1 MGTEHYLVPE
11 RSVAG
16 GGERSCVSI
25 QGSKSGKKKKV
36 NILNEK
42 LDFLFSTDLKLF
54 IPLEGNTV
62 NI

>member
-1 MGTEHYLVPE
+1 MGTEHYLVQN

-16 GGERSCVSI
+16 GGVVCPSRAADQV
-25 QGSKSGKKKKV
+25 KKM

>member
-1 MGTEHYLVPE
+1 MGIELYLVPNK
-11 RSVAG
+11 SVAG
-16 GGERSCVSI
+16 GGGGVVCPSRAAD
-25 QGSKSGKKKKV
+25 QMKKM

-42 LDFLFSTDLKLF
+42 LGFLFSTDLKLF

>member
-1 MGTEHYLVPE
+1 MVTEHYLVPN

-16 GGERSCVSI
+16 GGRGVACPSRTADWA
-25 QGSKSGKKKKV
+25 KKL

-42 LDFLFSTDLKLF
+42 LDFLFSTDLTFF
-54 IPLEGNTV
+54 IPLEENIV